1 MTENIYSPID
11 TSSTM
16 QDIARDTLEFW
27 NKFDIP
33 AKNINSDR
41 GSKDFYFLEGPP
53 TANGRPHV
61 GHLSTFVVKDAV
73 VRYKYMNDFRIRRRT
88 GGWDCHGLPVELEA
102 EKHFGFKTKKEI
114 EDFGIEAFNQY
125 CRESV
130 FRYIEEW
137 KQVNTI
143 FGRWFDLDR
152 AYVTLR
158 NDYIESEW
166 WALSQMF
173 RTGMLY
179 KSYKIVPYCPRC
191 ETSLSSHEVSQGYE
205 DVEEPAVFVKFRETG
220 KTNRYFLAWTTTP
233 WTLPSNQF
241 LVVNSD
247 IDYALVEFKG
257 EEYYVAAA
265 LAKSIFRGEFR
276 VLASFKGRELAG
288 KTYDRPIEF
297 LEPPEGSLV
306 VVTGSFVTTED
317 GTGIVHASPA
327 FGADDFEIAKERG
340 TRILNPVN
348 ASGRYSSD
356 TLPWN
361 NLFVKDADPK
371 IIEYLRITGKLF
383 RVQKHRHTY
392 PFCYRCGTPMLYY
405 PLDAWY
411 IKMSTVRDQLVENNG
426 KVNWVPDFLKEGR
439 FGNFLTEAKDWA
451 LSRNRYWGTPLP
463 IWKCENN
470 HYEPVESRSQLESK
484 GCSVP
489 SDLHRPF
496 VDNIVFSCPTCGKEM
511 HREPYVID
519 TWFDSGSATYAAMH
533 YPFEKS
539 FSPDVSLPV
548 DFVGEAVDQTRGW
561 FYTLLA
567 ISTVLFRKNA
577 YRNAVSIDFILDR
590 YGKKMSKSKG
600 NSVYAI
606 DLLKQFGPDPVRLFF
621 LTGTQWKPKNLDEKV
636 IMDTSRKVLGTLL
649 NVYSF
654 FASNA
659 NLDSYRYSGEAIPGN
674 ALDRWILSRLNST
687 ISAVRERMDAY
698 LLNDSMKLISDFIEE
713 LSNSYLRLSRRRF
726 WTEDS
731 EDDKKSAYS
740 VLWKAL
746 ESTIKMLAPLAP
758 FFSDFIYRRISL
770 SNESVHDQFY
780 PKPDTSLIDPDL
792 EREFSVAFG
801 ILESVR
807 RLRQESN
814 IKGRQPVTEI
824 LVSARDRVKDEI
836 VSVISQELN
845 AREVR
850 FIDSSQRPI
859 RHKAAV
865 IFSKAAPVLRER
877 IGEFKQLVQDTDS
890 EKLYGAVSSGEQF
903 ERSGMII
910 SRDFLEFTEI
920 PKEPYSYASDPA
932 NGIEVFLNRN
942 IDEALA
948 VEGSARELI
957 RRIQVMRKEM
967 KLEYSDRIITE
978 VDADGKF
985 KDAIEKRKEIIMNET
1000 LSDDITLSRL
1010 TDGTLWDIDGDSV
1023 RIMIRRTSQEH

>member
-1 MTENIYSPID
+1 MAENIYDPVD
-11 TSSTM
+11 TSSNM
-16 QDIARDTLEFW
+16 QDIAKDTLEFW
-27 NKFDIP
+27 NKYNIP

-41 GSKDFYFLEGPP
+41 GTKDFYFLEGPP

-61 GHLSTFVVKDAV
+61 GHLSTFVIKDAV
-73 VRYKYMNDFRIRRRT
+73 VRYKYMNNFRIRRRT

-114 EDFGIEAFNQY
+114 EDFGIGAFNQY

-130 FRYIEEW
+130 FKYIEEW
-137 KQVNTI
+137 KEVNAL
-143 FGRWFDLDR
+143 FGKWFDLDR

-158 NDYIESEW
+158 DDYIESEW
-166 WALSQMF
+166 WALSQLF
-173 RTGMLY
+173 KTGMLY

-205 DVEEPAVFVKFRETG
+205 EIEEPAVFVKFRETG

-247 IDYALVEFKG
+247 IDYDLVEFKG

-265 LAKSIFRGEFR
+265 LVKNIFRGEFK
-276 VLASFKGRELAG
+276 VLASFRGNELVG
-288 KTYDRPIEF
+288 KTYERPIEF
-297 LEPPEGSLV
+297 LKVPEGSLV
-306 VVTGSFVTTED
+306 VVSGSFVTTED

-327 FGADDFEIAKERG
+327 FGADDFEIAKERE
-340 TRILNPVN
+340 TKILNPVN
-348 ASGRYSSD
+348 ASGKYNSEE
-356 TLPWN
+356 LPWN
-361 NLFVKDADPK
+361 NLFIKDADPK
-371 IIEYLRITGKLF
+371 IVEYLRLTGKLF

-411 IKMSTVRDQLVENNG
+411 IRMSGVRDQLVENNR

-463 IWKCENN
+463 VWRCENN
-470 HYEPVESRSQLESK
+470 HYESIGSRAELKSK
-484 GCSVP
+484 GCTVP

-496 VDNIVFSCPTCGKEM
+496 VDEVVFSCPKCGKDM

-533 YPFEKS
+533 YPFERS
-539 FSPDVSLPV
+539 FSPDTSLPV

-567 ISTVLFRKNA
+567 ISTVLFGKNA
-577 YRNAVSIDFILDR
+577 YRNAVSIDFILDK

-636 IMDTSRKVLGTLL
+636 ITDTSRKVLGTLL

-659 NLDSYRYSGEAIPGN
+659 NLDSYRYSGQVIPGN
-674 ALDRWILSRLNST
+674 ALDRWILSRLNT
-687 ISAVRERMDAY
+687 TVSAVSERMDGY
-698 LLNDSMKLISDFIEE
+698 FLNDSLKLISDFIED

-726 WTEDS
+726 WTEGS
-731 EDDKKSAYS
+731 PEDKKSAYS
-740 VLWKAL
+740 VLWKTL
-746 ESTIKMLAPLAP
+746 DTTVKLLAPIAP
-758 FFSDFIYRRISL
+758 FFSDFIYRRLSL
-770 SNESVHDQFY
+770 GNESVHDQFF
-780 PKPDTSLIDPDL
+780 PIAETSLMNPEL
-792 EREFSVAFG
+792 ENEFSVAFV

-824 LVSARDRVKDEI
+824 LVSAREKVSKEI
-836 VSVISQELN
+836 IGIISQELN

-850 FIDSSQRPI
+850 FIDPLQRPL
-859 RHKAAV
+859 RHKATV
-865 IFSKAAPVLRER
+865 VFSKAAPVLRDR
-877 IGEFKQLVQDTDS
+877 VGELKQLVQSLDNEELYRAVNAGGQI
-890 EKLYGAVSSGEQF
+890 EKNGLVISG
-903 ERSGMII
+903 
-910 SRDFLEFTEI
+910 DFLEFSEI
-920 PKEPYSYASDPA
+920 PSDPYSYATDA
-932 NGIEVFLNRN
+932 TKGIDVFLNRN
-942 IDEALA
+942 IDNELA
-948 VEGSARELI
+948 IEGSARELI

-967 KLEYSDRIITE
+967 RLEYSDRIMTKI
-978 VDADGKF
+978 DADGKF
-985 KDAIEKRKEIIMNET
+985 REAVVKLKQSIMNET
-1000 LSDDITLSRL
+1000 LSDDISLTKLS
-1010 TDGTLWDIDGDSV
+1010 TGTLWDIDGESV
-1023 RIMIRRTSQEH
+1023 RIMVRRI